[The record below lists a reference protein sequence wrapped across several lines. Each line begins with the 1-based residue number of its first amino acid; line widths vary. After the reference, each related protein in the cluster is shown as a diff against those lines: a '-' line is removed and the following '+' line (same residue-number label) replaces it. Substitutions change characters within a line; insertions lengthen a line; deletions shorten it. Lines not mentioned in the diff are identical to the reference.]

1 MSEIKK
7 EISSETICRLC
18 LQERDHYR
26 SIFPSESIALDDW
39 IESLTTIKILYVP
52 NAPAALCREC
62 ETILKNYESFRE
74 MCFIN
79 DRSFREMFPQTT
91 EQPSID
97 DDEDFKDGREVYTF
111 EYMVKEESD
120 LQSDTIPEIENM
132 SAVGNENNMSE
143 LPTVED
149 WTDSTATSMDHF
161 PYQCHICLRRFR
173 VERNL
178 KRHGRV
184 HMPKMAKVQC
194 EHCEKLLT
202 NDTALRIHMR
212 SHTREEEPYGC
223 QECGQS
229 FSTSGLLTRHVRIH
243 KNRMI
248 DSIDAQLIK

>member
-1 MSEIKK
+1 MTEIKK

-26 SIFPSESIALDDW
+26 SIFPSDSIALDDW

-52 NAPAALCREC
+52 NSPAALCLEC

-91 EQPSID
+91 ESID
-97 DDEDFKDGREVYTF
+97 DYEDRKEGHEVYTF
-111 EYMVKEESD
+111 EYMVKEERD
-120 LQSDTIPEIENM
+120 LQSDTIPEIENI
-132 SAVGNENNMSE
+132 AANENNSSE
-143 LPTVED
+143 FEAVHD
-149 WTDSTATSMDHF
+149 WTESSATSTDHF

-194 EHCEKLLT
+194 EHCEKMLT
-202 NDTALRIHMR
+202 NYTALRIHMR

-243 KNRMI
+243 NKNRMI
-248 DSIDAQLIK
+248 DSVDAQLIK